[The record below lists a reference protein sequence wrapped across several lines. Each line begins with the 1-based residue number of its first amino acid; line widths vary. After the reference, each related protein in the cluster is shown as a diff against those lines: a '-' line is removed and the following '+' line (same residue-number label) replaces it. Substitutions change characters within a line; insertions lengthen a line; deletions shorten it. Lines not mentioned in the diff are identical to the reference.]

1 MNAPIKKKDDMAMS
15 DQFSGDLSRNE
26 VEMDLSKF
34 LEIMKDNS
42 DLKDQIRDLQGPAQ
56 AEKVNPYQRW
66 IHMAKTVDAWRIF
79 PRVFVSVYIVLLYD
93 VVTWFMTIEEPNLE
107 QSALVSIVVGAMAA
121 VFGIYAGTS
130 GQSKKFKGED

>member
-1 MNAPIKKKDDMAMS
+1 MS

-42 DLKDQIRDLQGPAQ
+42 DLKDKIRELQG
-56 AEKVNPYQRW
+56 AEKVNPYQKW
-66 IHMAKTVDAWRIF
+66 IHLAKTIDAWRIF
-79 PRVFVSVYIVLLYD
+79 PRVFVGVYIYLLYA
-93 VVTWFMTIEEPNLE
+93 VVIWFMTLNEPNLE
-107 QSALVSIVVGAMAA
+107 QAGLVSVVVGAMAA

-130 GQSKKFKGED
+130 GQSKKFKGEG

>member
-1 MNAPIKKKDDMAMS
+1 MG

-42 DLKDQIRDLQGPAQ
+42 DLKDKIRELQGV
-56 AEKVNPYQRW
+56 EKINPYQKW
-66 IHMAKTVDAWRIF
+66 IHLAKTIDAWRIF
-79 PRVFVSVYIVLLYD
+79 PRVFVGVYIYLLYA
-93 VVTWFMTIEEPNLE
+93 VVIWFMTIAEPNLE
-107 QSALVSIVVGAMAA
+107 QAGLVSVVVGAMAA

-130 GQSKKFKGED
+130 GQRKKFKGEG